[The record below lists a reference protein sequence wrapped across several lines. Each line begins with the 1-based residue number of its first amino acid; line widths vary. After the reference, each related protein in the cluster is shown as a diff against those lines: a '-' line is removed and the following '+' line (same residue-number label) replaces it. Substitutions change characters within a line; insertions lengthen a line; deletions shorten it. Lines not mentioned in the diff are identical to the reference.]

1 MSQINVNKVI
11 SPTQAASNG
20 PSIEVASN
28 GNMSM
33 DTDTVFVDST
43 NDRLGIGTTSP
54 SRTLDIQKHGG
65 ISFNAGIV
73 FEDCQLTGSGLSG
86 TSHHS
91 VEADNAR
98 YWNGAASG
106 NWTYNIRWDSG
117 TSLDSKMST
126 GETINVTYTVPVTGS
141 SYYQSGFQIDGA
153 SRTVQWVDL
162 LPPVQ
167 GGGRESGDDP
177 ATTGFDCYSFSIN
190 KYSGNAFYVLGSHTH
205 FGAY

>member
-1 MSQINVNKVI
+1 MSQINVNKVF
-11 SPTQAASNG
+11 SPTQAGIPG
-20 PSIEVASN
+20 PNIDIASN

-54 SRTLDIQKHGG
+54 SRTLDIQHIGG
-65 ISFNAGIV
+65 VAFNAGLI
-73 FEDCQLTGSGLSG
+73 FEDCTISG
-86 TSHHS
+86 TAMNGTVNHDVETANAGYYSS
-91 VEADNAR
+91 V
-98 YWNGAASG
+98 SG

>member
-1 MSQINVNKVI
+1 MSQINVNKVF
-11 SPTQAASNG
+11 SPSQAGIPG
-20 PSIEVASN
+20 PNIDIASN

-43 NDRLGIGTTSP
+43 NDRLGIGTSTP

-106 NWTYNIRWDSG
+106 NWTYNIRYNSS
-117 TSLDSKMST
+117 TTLDSKMSN
-126 GETINVTYTVPVTGS
+126 GEMICVTYITPVGGS
-141 SYYQSGFQIDGA
+141 SYYQTGFTIDG
-153 SRTVQWVDL
+153 SSKTVQWVDNIA
-162 LPPVQ
+162 PVQ
-167 GGGRESGDDP
+167 GGGRESGDDA
-177 ATTGFDCYSFSIN
+177 ATTGYDVYTFAIN
-190 KYSGNAFYVLGSHTH
+190 KYSSNNYYILGSHTH
-205 FGAY
+205 FGSF

>member
-28 GNMSM
+28 GNMSI

-43 NDRLGIGTTSP
+43 NDRLGIGTSSP
-54 SRTLDIQKHGG
+54 ARTLDIQQFGG
-65 ISFNAGIV
+65 ISFNAGLI
-73 FEDCQLTGSGLSG
+73 FEDCQLTSSGLSG

-98 YWNGAASG
+98 YWNAAASG
-106 NWTYNIRWDSG
+106 NWTYNIRWNSS
-117 TSLDSKMST
+117 TTLDSKMSN
-126 GETINVTYTVPVTGS
+126 GETINVSYITAVGGS
-141 SYYQSGFQIDGA
+141 SYYQTGFQIDG
-153 SRTVQWVDL
+153 SSKTVQWIRNQ
-162 LPPVQ
+162 PPIQ
-167 GGGRESGDDP
+167 AGGGESGDDV
-177 ATTGFDCYSFSIN
+177 ANQGFDVYSFAIN
-190 KYSGNAFYVLGSHTH
+190 KYSTNNYYVLGAHTH

>member
-28 GNMSM
+28 GNMSF
-33 DTDTVFVDST
+33 DTDTVFVDAT
-43 NDRLGIGTTSP
+43 NDRLGIGTASP
-54 SRTLDIQKHGG
+54 SRTLDIQQFGG
-65 ISFNAGIV
+65 ISFNAGVI

-106 NWTYNIRWDSG
+106 NWTYNIRWNSS
-117 TSLDSKMST
+117 TTLDSKMSN
-126 GETINVTYTVPVTGS
+126 GETINVSYITAVGGS
-141 SYYQSGFQIDGA
+141 SYYQSGFTIDG
-153 SRTVQWVDL
+153 SSKTVQWVSNF
-162 LPPVQ
+162 PPVQ
-167 GGGRESGDDP
+167 GGGNEAGDDA
-177 ATTGFDCYSFSIN
+177 ATTGFDVYSYAIN
-190 KYSGNAFYVLGSHTH
+190 KYSTNNYYILGSHTH